1 MSENLFKDEPKN
13 TIELRRIY
21 DMVAKISSDL
31 ANNYERPETDKWSKY
46 YWGAWPVDKKDKTIR
61 RMLQLTTEHN
71 ALQPWHK
78 ILKKDNVELKVVD
91 EEEAGNYS
99 NPFGYKFEKLYT
111 LSDRTEILYTEQ
123 GGRGGSYRSWNII
136 TTGKLFSQISY
147 EPSLPIC
154 YGNGYSSIDIES
166 LGRLISIKEPRL
178 ILPTKQH
185 GKVWL
190 HQSVS
195 YELEFEKRDQ
205 LNQITIHLHPDATFD
220 SLFLVTFFGVDPSTI
235 EATESNFPKYI
246 YTAAEDVSL
255 VRLYPKE
262 IEV

>member
-31 ANNYERPETDKWSKY
+31 ASNYERPETDIWSKHFL
-46 YWGAWPVDKKDKTIR
+46 GAWPVDNKDKTIR
-61 RMLQLTTEHN
+61 RMLQLTSEHK

-78 ILKKDNVELKVVD
+78 ILKNDKVDLTLVK
-91 EEEAGNYS
+91 EEEVGHNSDPYVH
-99 NPFGYKFEKLYT
+99 KFEKLYT
-111 LSDRTEILYTEQ
+111 LSDRTEILYTDQ
-123 GGRGGSYRSWNII
+123 SSRGGSYRSWNII
-136 TTGKLFSQISY
+136 STGKLFSQISY
-147 EPSLPIC
+147 EPSLPIW
-154 YGNGYSSIDIES
+154 YGNGYNPIDLAS
-166 LGRLISIKEPRL
+166 LGRLISIREPRL
-178 ILPTKQH
+178 RFPTMQNR
-185 GKVWL
+185 KVWL

-205 LNQITIHLHPDATFD
+205 LNQITIYLHPDATFD

-235 EATESNFPKYI
+235 EATNNNFPKYI

>member
-21 DMVAKISSDL
+21 GMVARISSDL
-31 ANNYERPETDKWSKY
+31 ANNYERPEADMWSKY
-46 YWGAWPVDKKDKTIR
+46 NWGAWPIDKKAKTIK

-78 ILKKDNVELKVVD
+78 ILKKDNVSLKVVN
-91 EEEAGNYS
+91 EEETRS
-99 NPFGYKFEKLYT
+99 HTDPFGHKFEKLYT
-111 LSDRTEILYTEQ
+111 LNDRTEILYVEQ

-147 EPSLPIC
+147 EPSLPIW

-166 LGRLISIKEPRL
+166 LGRLISIKEPR
-178 ILPTKQH
+178 IKPPIKPH
-185 GKVWL
+185 GEVWL

-195 YELEFEKRDQ
+195 YELEFEKRNQ

-235 EATESNFPKYI
+235 EATNSNFPKYI
-246 YTAAEDVSL
+246 YTAAEDISI